1 MTENI
6 SQGVAFAKDLPA
18 INTMDPLRR
27 NPLLEITKCEM
38 CSNLVYHFPTG
49 LCARCL
55 TLWAGK
61 KPMDGLRL
69 TVDQSKAFLVNIAR
83 CSDAQDKSH
92 MDPTFQRVIAEVR
105 LQRQQKLELFQK
117 IRQQLQLSVLTGS
130 FYDKNPK
137 YEVNEDY
144 WNIPDI
150 VDADMLMFQK
160 NIDLLADIPT
170 ISSEIN
176 DENKYN
182 KRENR
187 KRNL

>member
-1 MTENI
+1 
-6 SQGVAFAKDLPA
+6 
-18 INTMDPLRR
+18 
-27 NPLLEITKCEM
+27 
-38 CSNLVYHFPTG
+38 
-49 LCARCL
+49 
-55 TLWAGK
+55 
-61 KPMDGLRL
+61 
-69 TVDQSKAFLVNIAR
+69 
-83 CSDAQDKSH
+83 